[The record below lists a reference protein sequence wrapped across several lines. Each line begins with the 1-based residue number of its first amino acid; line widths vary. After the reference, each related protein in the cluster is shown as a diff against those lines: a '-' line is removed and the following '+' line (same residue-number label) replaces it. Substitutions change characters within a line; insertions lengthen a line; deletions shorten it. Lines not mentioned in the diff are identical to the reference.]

1 MSIAQAEK
9 TVLDKIRSRGYWRV
23 VIRPGT
29 FNKNH
34 IPSSADLFPIIS
46 KNSVQLRGWDYPHVD
61 HRQAPKS
68 GPDWVSQD
76 CDLNG
81 KIETWRFY
89 QSGMFLHYF
98 AMFDEWRDQE
108 VDIYPGGWNQGKD
121 FYFLPPIYSLRQ
133 IFEFGARLAL
143 SPGGADPMRVE
154 VDIHTLQ
161 GRTLVSAEEILLKR
175 EDGYQAK
182 LSNWN
187 YAWKGSQTDLIA
199 RPRPLAA
206 EAARDLFARF
216 GLDISLEIL
225 TQIQDRISR

>member
-1 MSIAQAEK
+1 MSTAQAEK

-76 CDLNG
+76 CDWDAEVE
-81 KIETWRFY
+81 IWRFY
-89 QSGMFLHYF
+89 QSGLFIHYF
-98 AMFDEWRDQE
+98 AICGEWRDCSE
-108 VDIYPGGWNQGKD
+108 SWPAEPGWEPGREFHDIPAV
-121 FYFLPPIYSLRQ
+121 YSLLEV
-133 IFEFGARLAL
+133 FEFAARLAQ
-143 SPGGADPMRVE
+143 SPAGAETMRV
-154 VDIHTLQ
+154 DIEIHGIY
-161 GRTLVSAEEILLKR
+161 GRILRSENRLRRPINHRTEIDPWEHR
-175 EDGYQAK
+175 WE
-182 LSNWN
+182 
-187 YAWKGSQTDLIA
+187 GSQTDLIA

-206 EAARDLFARF
+206 EAARDLFSRF
-216 GLDISLEIL
+216 GLDVSLDIL
-225 TQIQDRISR
+225 TQIQERIGR